1 MIFRDIVPLN
11 LFCSFSCLQGCWVCW
26 KGCFRLWPFLA
37 RQSKRLPG
45 FFSWCSPYN
54 TKQRKRL
61 SQAYFIRQMLMG
73 KWDLLCPKST
83 VLCNHLIR
91 TDRDLE
97 QVHIRLH
104 PRIGHHLGSSLK
116 LYKCLE
122 QSLRRTLTLFS
133 SLGHL
138 LINHKLIKQ
147 P

>member
-73 KWDLLCPKST
+73 KWDLLCP
-83 VLCNHLIR
+83 
-91 TDRDLE
+91 
-97 QVHIRLH
+97 
-104 PRIGHHLGSSLK
+104 
-116 LYKCLE
+116 
-122 QSLRRTLTLFS
+122 
-133 SLGHL
+133 
-138 LINHKLIKQ
+138 
-147 P
+147 